1 MSLLVAS
8 KFGIAGLDQSLA
20 GLVSDLFLK
29 KIKEILAKIW
39 LFWMIGAANKNIK
52 IKKKTKEKKKL
63 QTIMAIFWDIL
74 MFDQILLS
82 PQVKGSMIISNK
94 HGMYELP
101 HNLPEDLRLRS
112 LRI

>member
-39 LFWMIGAANKNIK
+39 LFCMIGAANKNIK
-52 IKKKTKEKKKL
+52 IKKNKRKKKL

>member
-1 MSLLVAS
+1 
-8 KFGIAGLDQSLA
+8 
-20 GLVSDLFLK
+20 
-29 KIKEILAKIW
+29 
-39 LFWMIGAANKNIK
+39 MIGAANKNIK
-52 IKKKTKEKKKL
+52 IKKNKRKKKL
-63 QTIMAIFWDIL
+63 QTIMAIFSDIL

>member
-52 IKKKTKEKKKL
+52 IKKNKRKKI
-63 QTIMAIFWDIL
+63 TDNHGHIL
-74 MFDQILLS
+74 RHFDVWPNITFTT
-82 PQVKGSMIISNK
+82 NERK
-94 HGMYELP
+94 HDY
-101 HNLPEDLRLRS
+101 
-112 LRI
+112 

>member
-52 IKKKTKEKKKL
+52 IKKNKRKRKL
-63 QTIMAIFWDIL
+63 QTIMAKFWDIL

-82 PQVKGSMIISNK
+82 PQVKGSMIINNK

-101 HNLPEDLRLRS
+101 HNLPEDLRLRI